1 MRSRKTEEAVLI
13 LHFAVEHFRGGRVD
27 SANKL
32 VHNGGDEKR
41 AAFPYITTYGS
52 HATYNAV

>member
-1 MRSRKTEEAVLI
+1 MHPRRTEEAVLI

-32 VHNGGDEKR
+32 VHNGGDEN
-41 AAFPYITTYGS
+41 PTEGLP
-52 HATYNAV
+52 HATSL